1 VFVDVHGHLAP
12 LGESGGGPPSLFDP
26 ERSLAVKRE
35 HGIVLTII
43 GSPAGPGSMLPHEAA
58 GNYRQPVGRVRA
70 HNEAMGA
77 LVDRYP
83 RALRAYAYLD
93 PFGGEAMLRQAL
105 ELLDDRRFVGL
116 MVNSSIEGELLG
128 SPRAAEFFAMAA
140 QRQAPVLVH
149 PPAAPIGAAAVS
161 GLGLGAVEHLARPCD
176 VTLGIASVVCG
187 GYLDRHP
194 DLRLIAAAGGGALS
208 VLAPKLDLAI
218 AARPGAAGPDPAAP
232 AAASET
238 LRRVYVDTS
247 TPGPAQLRANLE
259 FFGPR
264 QVLFGTDS
272 PPLLGQVSSIVSAV
286 AGAGLSTADAE
297 EVGWRNAARLF
308 GSGVADLMPAVGAS
322 GRLS

>member
-1 VFVDVHGHLAP
+1 
-12 LGESGGGPPSLFDP
+12 
-26 ERSLAVKRE
+26 
-35 HGIVLTII
+35 
-43 GSPAGPGSMLPHEAA
+43 
-58 GNYRQPVGRVRA
+58 
-70 HNEAMGA
+70 
-77 LVDRYP
+77 
-83 RALRAYAYLD
+83 
-93 PFGGEAMLRQAL
+93 
-105 ELLDDRRFVGL
+105 
-116 MVNSSIEGELLG
+116 
-128 SPRAAEFFAMAA
+128 
-140 QRQAPVLVH
+140 VLVH

-208 VLAPKLDLAI
+208 VLAPKLDLAM

-232 AAASET
+232 APSET

-264 QVLFGTDS
+264 QVLFGTDA
-272 PPLLGQVSSIVSAV
+272 PPLLGQVASIVSAV
-286 AGAGLSTADAE
+286 AGAGLSTVDADQ
-297 EVGWRNAARLF
+297 VGWRNATRLF
-308 GSGVADLMPAVGAS
+308 GSGVSDLMPAAGAS